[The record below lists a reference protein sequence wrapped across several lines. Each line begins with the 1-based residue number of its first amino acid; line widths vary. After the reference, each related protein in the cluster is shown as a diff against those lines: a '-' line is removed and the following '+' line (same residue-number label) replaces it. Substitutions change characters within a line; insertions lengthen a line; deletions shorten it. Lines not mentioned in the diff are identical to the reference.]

1 MFKLIR
7 VYAAEK
13 LNGALPSCDHCGH
26 DIRNVFVIEDESGRI
41 MKVGSDCVMMLIG
54 RTETAADVNRY
65 QKRLERAA
73 RQWRDAKKR
82 RDFPQPLAGETREQ
96 YINRR
101 VSEMTNA
108 LKAGKAWTAY
118 YNAKF
123 QPKGHIGLGWSVT
136 WDMRV
141 EKRAKRLGIKI
152 ERHTVIQ
159 RHVQRHAKK
168 WQANPFD
175 FKRPIWDLVKI

>member
-1 MFKLIR
+1 MFKL
-7 VYAAEK
+7 VHAYVAEK
-13 LNGALPSCDHCGH
+13 SNGAYLSCDHCGH
-26 DIRNVFVIEDESGRI
+26 DIRNVFVIEDENRRI
-41 MKVGSDCVMMLIG
+41 MKVGSDCVMMLTA
-54 RTETAADVNRY
+54 RTEASADVNRY
-65 QKRLERAA
+65 QNRLERAV
-73 RQWRDAKKR
+73 RQWREAKKR
-82 RDFPQPLAGETREQ
+82 RDFPQPMVDETREQ

-101 VSEMTNA
+101 VGEMANA
-108 LKAGKAWTAY
+108 LKAGKAWTAH

-123 QPKGHIGLGWSVT
+123 QPKGHIGNWSWT

-141 EKRAKRLGIKI
+141 EQRAKRLGIKI

-159 RHVQRHAKK
+159 RHIQRHAKK